1 MQAAECCDVRTREK
15 LVCNDMGT
23 HMKTTIEIADALLE
37 EAKEVARAEGTTL
50 RALVEEGLRTVTSQ
64 RQDSRA
70 KRKLKDLRYKGK
82 GWLRPEFRQGGWEA
96 IRDEIYR
103 GRGS

>member
-1 MQAAECCDVRTREK
+1 MGGRSLLYD
-15 LVCNDMGT
+15 DMGT

-37 EAKEVARAEGTTL
+37 EAKELARAEGTTL
-50 RALVEEGLRTVTSQ
+50 RALVEEGLRAVTTQ
-64 RQDSRA
+64 RQDSKGR
-70 KRKLKDLRYKGK
+70 RELKDLRYNGK
-82 GWLRPEFRQGGWEA
+82 GWLRPEFREGGWEA